1 MTKRKD
7 PNKFR
12 GQYVCTDAQG
22 MALQYPDTFDVD
34 SITELRR
41 MVVVGSTVKICIELG
56 DDECPSAER
65 IWTVVESIDGC
76 KIKASFLNQPF
87 FLRAKWG
94 DPVEFELRHIY
105 SIQLETELNHGDT
118 KSEHER
124 PKVQH

>member
-1 MTKRKD
+1 MKD

-34 SITELRR
+34 SIADLRQ
-41 MVVVGSTVKICIELG
+41 MIGVGSVVKVCIELNG
-56 DDECPSAER
+56 KNDPAAER
-65 IWTVVESIDGC
+65 IWTVVESIDNC

-87 FLRAKWG
+87 FLRANHG

-105 SIQLETELNHGDT
+105 CVELETEVNHGDT
-118 KSEHER
+118 QSKPDRSE
-124 PKVQH
+124 VQH